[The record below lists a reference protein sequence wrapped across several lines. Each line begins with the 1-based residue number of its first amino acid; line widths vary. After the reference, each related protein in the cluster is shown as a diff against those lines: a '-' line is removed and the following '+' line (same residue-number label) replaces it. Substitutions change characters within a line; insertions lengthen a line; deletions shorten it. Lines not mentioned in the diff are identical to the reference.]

1 MMAGVPCSQKRCSRR
16 FKQLE
21 SVTRSPV
28 YALFSSSLNGLS
40 TIRSLKAENSFI
52 QLIARRT
59 NALTSAYLVVQAAS
73 QWFSVILNVV
83 CCLILLVTSIR
94 IINVHD
100 HTKAPAAALSLMNA
114 MYVSIWLQWAIR
126 QLCEADIMMIS
137 GERINEYSY
146 LPLEDETGG
155 HKGRVKTSPKWPTH
169 EKIEFRNYSL
179 RHRLNLEYAIRTMNL
194 CIEPGAG
201 KLSLFKGIL
210 RFVNRSCVDGEILID
225 DVDISRITLNH
236 LRSHLSVIP
245 QQPVLFSGTLRYNL
259 DPFHHYSDEQCWMA
273 LEDAQLKQF
282 VSNHSTGLLMPIG
295 ESGKTLSI
303 GQCQLV
309 CIARA
314 ILKKSKIILID
325 EATANVDQKTDALI
339 QAILK
344 NKFQD
349 RTILTIAHR
358 LNTVTKHDRIL
369 VLDKGMIA
377 NFDTPTNILHCYY

>member
-28 YALFSSSLNGLS
+28 YALFSSSLNGLP

-83 CCLILLVTSIR
+83 CCLVLLVTSIR

-114 MYVSIWLQWAIR
+114 MYVSIWLQWAVR

-137 GERINEYSY
+137 GERVNEYSY

-155 HKGRVKTSPKWPTH
+155 HKGRVKTLPKWPTH
-169 EKIEFRNYSL
+169 GKIEFRNYSL
-179 RHRLNLEYAIRTMNL
+179 RHRLNLEYAIRTINL
-194 CIEPGAG
+194 CIEPGQKIGIIGRTGAG
-201 KLSLFKGIL
+201 KSSLFKGIL

-225 DVDISRITLNH
+225 DVDINHITLNH

-245 QQPVLFSGTLRYNL
+245 QQPILFSGTLRYNL

-282 VSNHSTGLLMPIG
+282 VSNHSAGLLMAIG
-295 ESGKTLSI
+295 ESVK
-303 GQCQLV
+303 
-309 CIARA
+309 
-314 ILKKSKIILID
+314 
-325 EATANVDQKTDALI
+325 
-339 QAILK
+339 
-344 NKFQD
+344 
-349 RTILTIAHR
+349 
-358 LNTVTKHDRIL
+358 
-369 VLDKGMIA
+369 
-377 NFDTPTNILHCYY
+377 P